1 LPARPL
7 EPVKVVVRKDV
18 REGVDPP
25 HHNFLMNLSTI
36 VLILSLVCFVAAAV
50 GWKWRKTDLI
60 AVGLALFVLAS
71 LIGQVH
77 IG

>member
-1 LPARPL
+1 
-7 EPVKVVVRKDV
+7 
-18 REGVDPP
+18 
-25 HHNFLMNLSTI
+25 MNLSTLF
-36 VLILSLVCFVAAAV
+36 LILAFVVFLLAAI

-71 LIGQVH
+71 LVGQVH

>member
-1 LPARPL
+1 M
-7 EPVKVVVRKDV
+7 
-18 REGVDPP
+18 G
-25 HHNFLMNLSTI
+25 LSTI
-36 VLILSLVCFVAAAV
+36 VLILAFVVFVAAAV